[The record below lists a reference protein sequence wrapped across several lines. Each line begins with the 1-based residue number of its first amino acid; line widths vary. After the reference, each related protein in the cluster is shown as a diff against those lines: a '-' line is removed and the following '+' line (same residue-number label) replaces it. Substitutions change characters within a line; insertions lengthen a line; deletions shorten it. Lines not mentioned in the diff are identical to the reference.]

1 MVKLRLRR
9 IGRKKLPLYKIV
21 AADSRSPRDGKFIE
35 AIGNYDPKH
44 NPPTIDVKEARVLH
58 WLKSGAKPTDTV
70 KNLLSSKGIML
81 KHHLM
86 KKGADEQ
93 KINEELSKWSSL
105 QEGKLQKMTERRLR
119 RKTNKKKKTAEGEK
133 PAETTVS
140 AGTTAAADKPAEADK
155 TADVPAENGAA
166 PQEG

>member
-21 AADSRSPRDGKFIE
+21 AADSRSPRDGRFIE
-35 AIGNYDPKH
+35 AVGNYDPKH
-44 NPPTIDVKEARVLH
+44 NPPTIDVKEERVLH

-93 KINEELSKWSSL
+93 KINDELSKWSSL

-119 RKTNKKKKTAEGEK
+119 RKTNKKKKTTEGEK
-133 PAETTVS
+133 P
-140 AGTTAAADKPAEADK
+140 AGTTAAADKPAEAVK
-155 TADVPAENGAA
+155 PADVPAENGAA

>member
-21 AADSRSPRDGKFIE
+21 AADSRSPRDGRFIE
-35 AIGNYDPKH
+35 AVGNYDPKH
-44 NPPTIDVKEARVLH
+44 NPPTIDVKEERVLH

-81 KHHLM
+81 KHHLI

-93 KINEELSKWSSL
+93 KINEEVSKWSSL
-105 QEGKLQKMTERRLR
+105 QEGKLQKMAERRLK
-119 RKTNKKKKTAEGEK
+119 RKTNKKKKGAEGEK
-133 PAETTVS
+133 PAETTATVS
-140 AGTTAAADKPAEADK
+140 TTAAAEKPAEAEK
-155 TADVPAENGAA
+155 PADVPAENSAA

>member
-1 MVKLRLRR
+1 
-9 IGRKKLPLYKIV
+9 
-21 AADSRSPRDGKFIE
+21 
-35 AIGNYDPKH
+35 
-44 NPPTIDVKEARVLH
+44 
-58 WLKSGAKPTDTV
+58 
-70 KNLLSSKGIML
+70 
-81 KHHLM
+81 M

-93 KINEELSKWSSL
+93 KINEELSNWSSL

-133 PAETTVS
+133 PAETPVS

-166 PQEG
+166 PQG